1 MDWLPW
7 SSKKYDKAIRDV
19 LPVNVS
25 NDELSAL
32 SKEQKK
38 SFLEKYRPNKFRR
51 KGVTPDPTDQLS
63 TLYGMAE
70 RAGSFDL
77 DPEDRRARFMIRMWK
92 AGIDPDKL
100 KDWGYGNDAI
110 RFPSD
115 VRGVSRATP
124 LTVNSKGVMPIRTR
138 FTKSP
143 ADGPAV
149 KSVLNKY
156 LGPLSESVNTDDHF
170 LNMGVGWNNTR
181 ARDLAGAVT
190 NGALSADDAL
200 VMAGPHPEMKS
211 FTRDLI
217 GASVKDYNDFD
228 AEMRNVMK
236 RKGMQSVA
244 DMRAASALNN
254 AAAGAAPNNPL
265 TSARILSRVSGSN
278 QSSGLDDIGGAA
290 KGGLGAIGRS
300 IKNLVSKNK
309 KLAPVGAVASALTKG
324 ASLGGKESWLRAAVK
339 ANTDLR
345 K

>member
-25 NDELSAL
+25 DEDLSAL
-32 SKEQKK
+32 SKDQKK
-38 SFLEKYRPNKFRR
+38 TFLDRYTPNKFRG
-51 KGVTPDPTDQLS
+51 KGVTPDPTGQLS

-77 DPEDRRARFMIRMWK
+77 NPEDRRARFMIRMWK
-92 AGIDPDKL
+92 AGIDPDKV

-110 RFPSD
+110 QFPSG
-115 VRGVSRATP
+115 VRGVSRSTP
-124 LTVNSKGVMPIRTR
+124 LTVNNKGVMPILPKKY
-138 FTKSP
+138 TKY

-156 LGPLSESVNTDDHF
+156 LGPLSESVNTNDHF
-170 LNMGVGWNNTR
+170 LNMGVRWSDVS
-181 ARDLAGAVT
+181 ARDIAGAVT
-190 NGALSADDAL
+190 NGAISADDAL

-217 GASVKDYNDFD
+217 DASAKDYNDFD
-228 AEMRNVMK
+228 AEMKNVMK
-236 RKGMQSVA
+236 RNGMKSVA
-244 DMRAASALNN
+244 DMRDASAANN
-254 AAAGAAPNNPL
+254 AVAGAAPNNPL
-265 TSARILSRVSGSN
+265 TSARVLSRLNGGN

-300 IKNLVSKNK
+300 IKKLVSGNK

-324 ASLGGKESWLRAAVK
+324 ASLRGKESWLQAAVK
-339 ANTDLR
+339 ADTDLR